1 MKSSVAILIGLLFCL
16 LFGCARSEVSPWGA
30 PAKVSIASGCSLEL
44 SSTKL
49 PLVEASLGESGS
61 GLFLLDTAAA
71 SSMADSRRI
80 LSVGIPARTMATPV
94 SLMRSGRVV
103 RRLHDEATIPSLQF
117 GNVTVHGLRVGV
129 TDLSGI
135 DPALWGILGMDVLR
149 SVRWIVDAPSRRL
162 HVLAPNVPWE
172 RAAAECGFVGP
183 WESIPVAA
191 DALGWWVRATARQP
205 AQGAV
210 LEESISLLV
219 DTGSDSTALPAVSI
233 LRLGLPTLSFARVV
247 DISGEHDEERFQ
259 LSELEVGPVRAQDLR
274 VLREPDEVGLL
285 GFGLMSRRVFLVDG
299 PAAGLRVLTR

>member
-1 MKSSVAILIGLLFCL
+1 MGD
-16 LFGCARSEVSPWGA
+16 
-30 PAKVSIASGCSLEL
+30 SG
-44 SSTKL
+44 
-49 PLVEASLGESGS
+49 P

-71 SSMADSRRI
+71 ASMVDSRRI
-80 LSVGIPARTMATPV
+80 LSLGIPARTMATPV

-103 RRLHDEATIPSLQF
+103 RRLHDEVTIPSLQF
-117 GNVTVHGLRVGV
+117 GTVVVRDLRAGV

-149 SVRWIVDAPSRRL
+149 SMRWMVDASSKRL
-162 HVLAPNVPWE
+162 HVLASELPWE
-172 RAAAECGFVGP
+172 QAAAERGFVGP
-183 WESIPVAA
+183 WESIPVTA

-205 AQGAV
+205 AQGGA

-219 DTGSDSTALPAVSI
+219 DSGSDSTSLPAVSI
-233 LRLGLPTLSFARVV
+233 LRMGLPTLSFSRVV

-259 LSELEVGPVRAQDLR
+259 LSELEVGAVRAQDLR

-285 GFGLMSRRVFLVDG
+285 GFGLLSRRVFLVDG